1 MKNEEFVHI
10 EGTVENILFKNVSNG
25 YIVLDL
31 DMGTALTTVV
41 GELGDIEEGEE
52 LCLTG
57 QYITHSKFGVQFKAV
72 ICERKLPETAYA
84 IQKYLSS
91 GAIKGIGPTIAKRIV
106 DEFGERSLM
115 ILENSPDELIK
126 VKGITLKKIDEISQ
140 ELRRIFGIRK
150 LMNYLSQYNISPSSS
165 VKAWKKWGQFSL
177 DIINENPY
185 SLCDDEIELDF
196 FKAEEIAQKLEIS
209 DNDKNRIRAGMRYI
223 LSENLF
229 SGHTCLPTDKL
240 LQKSKEILGISEED
254 FYKTLE
260 QEYLEEN
267 LIEYMKKNRS
277 FTFLRDY
284 YIAESYISGRMAV
297 MQSFFLDSKT
307 DYEKMISEEEKNKN
321 ITYDDVQKK
330 AISLALSKGFIILT
344 GGPGTGKTTT
354 LKAII
359 SLYERQGKR
368 VMLAA
373 PTGRAA
379 KRISDLTGYEAKTI
393 HRLLEMGYSDG
404 QLRFIH
410 NENNP
415 IECDVLIVDEMSM
428 VDTLL
433 FEALLRAM
441 KLNCRI
447 IMVGDSDQLPSVGAG
462 NILKDLIDSGT
473 MTVVKLEK
481 IFRQAQQSCIV
492 TNAHKI
498 VSGEM
503 PDLSQ
508 KNNDFFFLK
517 AVDEDD
523 AIRIILQLYLNRLP
537 KAYNISPTEDIQI
550 LSPSRKGKSGVVEL
564 NRLIQS
570 QINPSSSQ
578 KNEIK
583 SMLYT
588 FREKDK
594 VMQIKN
600 NYDIVWTKG
609 DEPGTGVF
617 NGDIGTILLVK
628 KSEGTVVIDFEGRI
642 AEYSTELLNQ
652 LELAY
657 AVTVHK
663 SQGSEFP
670 YVIIPIIDGFD
681 KLYFRNLLY
690 TAVTRAKQM
699 IIIVGSED
707 RIRYMV
713 ENNRKTLRYSCL
725 KSFLKTE
732 LKNEQADEN
741 NN

>member
-1 MKNEEFVHI
+1 MNQ
-10 EGTVENILFKNVSNG
+10 
-25 YIVLDL
+25 
-31 DMGTALTTVV
+31 
-41 GELGDIEEGEE
+41 DIEMCIFMENTGDFIVGTYSVE
-52 LCLTG
+52 L
-57 QYITHSKFGVQFKAV
+57 
-72 ICERKLPETAYA
+72 
-84 IQKYLSS
+84 
-91 GAIKGIGPTIAKRIV
+91 
-106 DEFGERSLM
+106 
-115 ILENSPDELIK
+115 
-126 VKGITLKKIDEISQ
+126 
-140 ELRRIFGIRK
+140 
-150 LMNYLSQYNISPSSS
+150 
-165 VKAWKKWGQFSL
+165 
-177 DIINENPY
+177 
-185 SLCDDEIELDF
+185 
-196 FKAEEIAQKLEIS
+196 
-209 DNDKNRIRAGMRYI
+209 
-223 LSENLF
+223 
-229 SGHTCLPTDKL
+229 
-240 LQKSKEILGISEED
+240 
-254 FYKTLE
+254 
-260 QEYLEEN
+260 YLEEN
-267 LIEYMKKNRS
+267 LIEYMKNNRS

-307 DYEKMISEEEKNKN
+307 DFEKMISEEEKNKN

-433 FEALLRAM
+433 FEAFLRAM
-441 KLNCRI
+441 KLNCRL

-517 AVDEDD
+517 ATDEED
-523 AIRIILQLYLNRLP
+523 AIHIILQLYLNRLP
-537 KAYNISPTEDIQI
+537 KAYNISPAEDIQI

-564 NRLIQS
+564 NRLIQM
-570 QINPSSSQ
+570 QINPPSSQ
-578 KNEIK
+578 KSEIK

-617 NGDIGTILLVK
+617 NGDIGTILFVK
-628 KSEGTVVIDFEGRI
+628 KTEGTVVIDFEGRI

-713 ENNRKTLRYSCL
+713 ENNRKTLRYTCL